1 MFIFFALSGAA
12 SPVTAQDDLIV
23 RQLKFEG
30 NESIER
36 ATLEA
41 AIATTKSSWFATAP
55 IIRAIG
61 LGEKRRLNQRD
72 LERDVERLELLYR
85 IYGFME
91 VSVDT
96 TVRRTAE
103 DVFIT
108 FHIEE
113 GEPVILTR
121 FDIFGID
128 SVAEPERITRDL
140 PLRVGEPF
148 NRYLLQASGD
158 TMTARLRDSGY
169 PEGRVFLETRQVDSA
184 RRVAEIEV
192 RIQPGDRK
200 VIGDVRVEGFRPGDS
215 AFVIDLMAARRGD
228 LYRRSELIRSQRNI
242 VATESYRFA
251 AVEIDTALYDPDT
264 DDPVPLVV
272 RIVPGARYRYGASI
286 GYGTDD
292 CFRASGDWTIRHLFG
307 RGRLLRFAGRVS
319 KVGVGD
325 PLGWGFERSLCGR
338 LEDSTRSDL
347 REIGSSQLNY
357 TASVLFTQPA
367 FLSPDNTL
375 GLQFFA
381 ERRSELKV
389 YVREETGVG
398 VSLTR
403 EGANR
408 IPVSVGY
415 RIALGSTEASD
426 ANFCAYFNACN
437 PADIAVLTRRQRQG
451 VATAGI
457 TRLRVNNLLDPT
469 RGTSLGLQASHSAS
483 YTGSDSLQR
492 FTRVTGDFSVYR
504 PLTSGI
510 TAAGRI
516 RAGFLLAPRSV
527 RDGQEFTYVPP
538 EQRFYAGGANDVRGY
553 NRNDLGPVV
562 YVLDADVTDIG
573 QVNDSL
579 SRLVAVSPIGGN
591 RIIIANAEVRVP
603 SPVFPSRW
611 RLAAFVDG
619 GAVWRNETAQ
629 SNRLRFRVT
638 PGVGLRISTPLGPAR
653 LDVAYN
659 GYGYPPGALYVQ
671 QDDGSLVELASDYVK
686 PRDKGLT
693 FHLAIGQAF

>member
-1 MFIFFALSGAA
+1 MFIFLALSGAA
-12 SPVTAQDDLIV
+12 SPVRAQDDLIV
-23 RQLKFEG
+23 RRLKFEG
-30 NESIER
+30 NESIDR
-36 ATLEA
+36 TTLEA
-41 AIATTKSSWFATAP
+41 AIATTKSSWFATTP

-96 TVRRTAE
+96 TVTRTAE

-128 SVAEPERITRDL
+128 SLVEPERITRDL

-192 RIQPGDRK
+192 RVQPGDRK

-228 LYRRSELIRSQRNI
+228 LFRRSELIRSQRNI

-251 AVEIDTALYDPDT
+251 AVELDTAVYDAAT
-264 DDPVPLVV
+264 DDSVPLVV

-292 CFRASGDWTIRHLFG
+292 CFRATGDWTIRHLFG

-325 PLGWGFERSLCGR
+325 PLGWDFERSLCSR
-338 LEDSTRSDL
+338 LEDSTRLDR

-357 TASVLFTQPA
+357 TASVGFTQPA
-367 FLSPDNTL
+367 FLSPDNTF

-381 ERRSELKV
+381 ERRSELRV

-398 VSLTR
+398 FSLTR

-408 IPVSVGY
+408 IPISVGY
-415 RIALGSTEASD
+415 RIALGSTEAND

-437 PADIAVLTRRQRQG
+437 PADIATLTARQRQG
-451 VATAGI
+451 MVTASI

-469 RGTSLGLQASHSAS
+469 RGSSIGLQAAHSAS
-483 YTGSDSLQR
+483 YTGSERLQR
-492 FTRVTGDFSVYR
+492 FTRLTGDISLYR
-504 PLTSGI
+504 PLTATI
-510 TAAGRI
+510 TAAMRVRGG
-516 RAGFLLAPRSV
+516 ALLAPRSES
-527 RDGQEFTYVPP
+527 DGQEFTYVPP

-562 YVLDADVTDIG
+562 YVVDTAYT
-573 QVNDSL
+573 QVDSVD
-579 SRLVAVSPIGGN
+579 SDRVRVSPIGGN
-591 RIIIANAEVRVP
+591 RIIVANAEVRVP
-603 SPVFPSRW
+603 SPLFPSRW
-611 RLAAFVDG
+611 RVVGFVDG
-619 GAVWRNETAQ
+619 GAVWQNETDQ

-638 PGVGLRISTPLGPAR
+638 PGFGLRIGTPLGPAR
-653 LDVAYN
+653 LDMAYN
-659 GYGYPPGALYVQ
+659 GYSYPPGTLYVTQ
-671 QDDGSLVELASDYVK
+671 SDGSLAELATDYVK
-686 PRDKGLT
+686 PRKAGFT